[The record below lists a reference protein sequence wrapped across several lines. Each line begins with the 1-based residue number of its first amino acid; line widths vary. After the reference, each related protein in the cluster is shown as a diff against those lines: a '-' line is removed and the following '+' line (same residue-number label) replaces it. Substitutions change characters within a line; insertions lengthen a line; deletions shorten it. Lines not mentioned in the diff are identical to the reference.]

1 MKFRTEL
8 SPDPIQPALQY
19 SDQIMVLG
27 SCFAEHIGH
36 RIARSGMTVM
46 QNPLGIQYN
55 PKSLRQVMAYLC
67 GERPFERSD
76 IFEHMGRFRHWDL
89 HSTLCG
95 HSAQETFEQAQN
107 AITQGHEFLKS
118 AQWLY
123 LTVGS
128 AHAWNRD
135 GRTVANC
142 HKMPSSEFQRVR
154 LSIEECETSL
164 TALVQMARR
173 LNPSLHVVLTVSPV
187 RYKRDGLIESQ
198 RSKSTLLLAVDRVC
212 QALTNVHYFPA
223 YELVID
229 DLRDYRF
236 MDSDLVHP
244 NGMAID
250 YIWHKFQQCAVSTS
264 ALHSLKAGEK
274 EWKRHQHRS
283 QNQPSKPIDPSST

>member
-1 MKFRTEL
+1 MSSTTSKSYTNVNNDHSTNEMKFRTEL
-8 SPDPIQPALQY
+8 SPDPIQPALHY

-36 RIARSGMTVM
+36 RIARSGMAVM

-107 AITQGHEFLKS
+107 AITQGHDFLKS

-128 AHAWNRD
+128 AHAWNR
-135 GRTVANC
+135 TVLWPTVTKCRFKFSGCAC
-142 HKMPSSEFQRVR
+142 QLRV
-154 LSIEECETSL
+154 ETSL
-164 TALVQMARR
+164 TALVQTARR
-173 LNPSLHVVLTVSPV
+173 LNPSLHVVLTVSPCATKGWPN
-187 RYKRDGLIESQ
+187 RESRSSQ
-198 RSKSTLLLAVDRVC
+198 RPFGGRPSLPSADQCT
-212 QALTNVHYFPA
+212 YFI
-223 YELVID
+223 L
-229 DLRDYRF
+229 
-236 MDSDLVHP
+236 
-244 NGMAID
+244 
-250 YIWHKFQQCAVSTS
+250 
-264 ALHSLKAGEK
+264 
-274 EWKRHQHRS
+274 
-283 QNQPSKPIDPSST
+283 